1 MTNEELASLEPIIA
15 HAWDQWD
22 HQRRLHYAQQA
33 QAAAGAGRP
42 PDGQPLGEVAPP
54 PPPHT
59 YPAAVELGDAQ
70 TTAQPFPPPDPNQHS
85 MPQANDF
92 RALFHRSLLTPSL
105 CLMFLRP
112 PFRFPALPA
121 TLPPQFLALSPSQP
135 RPPLPQL
142 RPLHPHSIIAPTSL
156 APASIVVPAPSSTC
170 SAPSPVTSATVSAP
184 AATVVLISRDT
195 SIAAPLLSKEFKK
208 VQTRAKPGA
217 ATEKQTLPPHRQLR
231 RRR

>member
-15 HAWDQWD
+15 QAWDQWD

-85 MPQANDF
+85 MPQANDS

-105 CLMFLRP
+105 CLI
-112 PFRFPALPA
+112 
-121 TLPPQFLALSPSQP
+121 
-135 RPPLPQL
+135 
-142 RPLHPHSIIAPTSL
+142 PHSIIAPTSL
-156 APASIVVPAPSSTC
+156 VPASIVVPTPSSTS
-170 SAPSPVTSATVSAP
+170 SAPSPVTSGSASLTAVAP
-184 AATVVLISRDT
+184 APFHVSVLVS
-195 SIAAPLLSKEFKK
+195 
-208 VQTRAKPGA
+208 Q
-217 ATEKQTLPPHRQLR
+217 PPSQHQPPPWF
-231 RRR
+231 

>member
-15 HAWDQWD
+15 QAWDQWD

-54 PPPHT
+54 PPPH
-59 YPAAVELGDAQ
+59 
-70 TTAQPFPPPDPNQHS
+70 S
-85 MPQANDF
+85 
-92 RALFHRSLLTPSL
+92 
-105 CLMFLRP
+105 
-112 PFRFPALPA
+112 
-121 TLPPQFLALSPSQP
+121 
-135 RPPLPQL
+135 
-142 RPLHPHSIIAPTSL
+142 PHSIIAPTSL
-156 APASIVVPAPSSTC
+156 VPASIVVPAPSSAS

-184 AATVVLISRDT
+184 AATVVLVSRDT

-217 ATEKQTLPPHRQLR
+217 ATEKQTLPPHRQPR